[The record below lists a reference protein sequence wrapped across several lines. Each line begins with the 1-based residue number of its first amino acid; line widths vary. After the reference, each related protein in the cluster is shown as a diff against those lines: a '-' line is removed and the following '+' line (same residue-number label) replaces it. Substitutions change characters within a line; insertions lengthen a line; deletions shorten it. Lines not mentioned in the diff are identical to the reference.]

1 MNKKSAKSVFKAALM
16 TVVLT
21 TALSVGSVKAAQGQ
35 PTRVSGDNRYATVA
49 KVATTNWTT
58 SDNVVL
64 VSGEG
69 YADALVASAAAEKYL
84 APLVLIDK
92 DD

>member
-1 MNKKSAKSVFKAALM
+1 MELKRSGRFE
-16 TVVLT
+16 TVTLS
-21 TALSVGSVKAAQGQ
+21 LSVGSVKAAQGQ
-35 PTRVSGDNRYATVA
+35 PTRVSGDNRYATAA

-69 YADALVASAAAEKYL
+69 YADAVSASAL
-84 APLVLIDK
+84 AK
-92 DD
+92 N